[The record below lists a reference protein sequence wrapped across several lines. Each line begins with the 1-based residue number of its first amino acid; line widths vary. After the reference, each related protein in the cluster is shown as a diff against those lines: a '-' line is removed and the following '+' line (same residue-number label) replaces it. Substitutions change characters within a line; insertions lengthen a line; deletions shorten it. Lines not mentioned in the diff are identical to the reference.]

1 MGTPLSPDAPP
12 QRAPARRPLRFLVV
26 EDDADLSEMTVEL
39 LTVFGHTVESA
50 SDGPGAFEAAARGNF
65 DVVLLD
71 LSLPGYSGLEVARL
85 LRASLAG
92 ACPYIVAMS
101 GYSREEDVA
110 RATAAGCDTYL
121 VKPVEFDRL
130 QSLLAAR
137 GA

>member
-1 MGTPLSPDAPP
+1 MDSPRSPNAPP
-12 QRAPARRPLRFLVV
+12 QRAPNTRALRVLVV

-39 LTVFGHTVESA
+39 LTLYGHTVESA
-50 SDGPGAFEAAARGNF
+50 ADGPGALATATRGDF

-71 LSLPGYSGLEVARL
+71 LSLPGFSGLEVARL
-85 LRASLAG
+85 LRASPAG
-92 ACPYIVAMS
+92 ARPYIIAMS

-110 RATAAGCDTYL
+110 RATEAGCDTYL